1 MPEREQVG
9 SLGFSLRSNVWKI
22 PEKPENQ
29 PQSLQKQENLGSR
42 APFWSPGLNSGQPR
56 MKVVDNTAGEDN
68 PPKKSFPCHGTPLSR
83 DAPKPPKK
91 HKNTRNSTYPLMAS
105 LPHLKIWTFQVNLRL
120 PNFHHFGWHNFEH
133 LDLHQTIEVFCFFV
147 FLVIWGGN
155 TRKSAREGTARVGF
169 CILVWARILYT
180 SLGLD
185 FLY

>member
-68 PPKKSFPCHGTPLSR
+68 PPKKSFPGRGTPLSR

-91 HKNTRNSTYPLMAS
+91 HKKNRNSTYPLMAS

-133 LDLHQTIEVFCFFV
+133 LDLHQTIEVFCFFC
-147 FLVIWGGN
+147 FFGYLGWKYQEKCPRGDC
-155 TRKSAREGTARVGF
+155 AR
-169 CILVWARILYT
+169 RILYT
-180 SLGLD
+180 SLGQD